1 MRGFTDE
8 IDKSISGSL
17 QRFGNVAA
25 KHPTHQKTSNTN
37 FDVAGFAV

>member
-17 QRFGNVAA
+17 QRLDSVAVERLALASPWRADLGHATA
-25 KHPTHQKTSNTN
+25 K
-37 FDVAGFAV
+37 